1 MESSVS
7 NTEERELQQ
16 LQERHTKTRKN
27 CSVYIELI
35 KKHSKYLQTIR
46 WNGWGTE
53 EGFSRA
59 IRRYFGDNHEH
70 DRRALHESECLMKA
84 QEVRAIKEI
93 EKRLNESK
101 MQTQEGMVNEGI
113 SLNAGLN
120 SEASTYD
127 NTSIKQQD
135 GSNSLE
141 HVADDER
148 ARVDKVV
155 SDVENVVARPSYD
168 NDTLIESFHKENEK
182 YAEYVQPLLNRKNE
196 LEKTNQEFLKQINDL
211 NNKLLKAGQ
220 TTQTFVGLR
229 WIPTGKTVG
238 TCINTNDS
246 TIPLGKETFSPK
258 TVMCANSSSFSA

>member
-16 LQERHTKTRKN
+16 LQERHTKMRKD
-27 CSVYIELI
+27 CLVYFELI

-46 WNGWGTE
+46 WNGWGAE

-59 IRRYFGDNHEH
+59 IRRYFGDNRDTFSKKLSYNTDHFQRQIEKEYLHEDEH

-84 QEVRAIKEI
+84 QEVRAIKKI

-113 SLNAGLN
+113 VLNASLN

-135 GSNSLE
+135 GSSSSE

-155 SDVENVVARPSYD
+155 SDVENVIARPSYD
-168 NDTLIESFHKENEK
+168 NDTLIEVHHSNNDTFENVFALEIHNHEQLK
-182 YAEYVQPLLNRKNE
+182 VKIVKRSIAKLSKQMPL
-196 LEKTNQEFLKQINDL
+196 
-211 NNKLLKAGQ
+211 
-220 TTQTFVGLR
+220 
-229 WIPTGKTVG
+229 
-238 TCINTNDS
+238 
-246 TIPLGKETFSPK
+246 
-258 TVMCANSSSFSA
+258 